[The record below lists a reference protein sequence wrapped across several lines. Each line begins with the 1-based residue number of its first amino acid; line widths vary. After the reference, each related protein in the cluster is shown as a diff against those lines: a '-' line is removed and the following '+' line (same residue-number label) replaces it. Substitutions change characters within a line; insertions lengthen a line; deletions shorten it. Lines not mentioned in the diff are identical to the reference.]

1 MERRCVCPCHWSSSP
16 EGIAERQRADGVL
29 VTDVIEAAVAC
40 SCCRPHH
47 VAALLSTR
55 LANSPEPREQTLWVD
70 PDPIRRDTED
80 GD

>member
-1 MERRCVCPCHWSSSP
+1 M
-16 EGIAERQRADGVL
+16 L

-55 LANSPEPREQTLWVD
+55 LANSPEPRERTLWVD
-70 PDPIRRDTED
+70 PDPIKRDTED
-80 GD
+80 GG